1 MSTKSKGVGPL
12 HWVTSRVFAR
22 GERVV
27 LSTGVGLALL
37 LMGVLVAAG
46 AWNYITHRK
55 AVVEGES
62 RALGGSARALASA
75 SEALLAQGEASA
87 LRRLIGDAALR
98 EGLEDA
104 TITLTNGKI
113 VADAQ
118 PADITLIELPS
129 TWGKPSASAG
139 EATIQQGEQGLLTAT
154 VPLSIAGRG
163 DATLTLQRRVEIPL
177 SAGLEGQVALG
188 AIGACALC
196 GGLLIYRRLRQR
208 LRALGAIQESLKFA
222 GQFEEGELPA
232 SGLLLAEN
240 LGEEAKAWNRIL
252 DASHARSQRAA
263 LAAAAE
269 HVRETGGGGDHAS
282 AFDALWLGLI
292 VLDEGGRIRAANG
305 AAAVLL
311 RRPKND
317 LADKPFASVVTH
329 QPVLEALAPVLS
341 GKSRQRTNVEVTQ
354 DATSAE
360 MGENAKAILRFSI
373 RPMRREDGAAAM
385 VVIEDVTQQRIA
397 DESRSS
403 FVAQATHE
411 LRTPLTSMRLYL
423 EQLVEDGDKDPLVK
437 ARCLNVLGAEVRR
450 LERIVG
456 DMLSVSEIE
465 AGTLKLRTDDVRL
478 DALFDELRED
488 FAAQAIDKEIDLR
501 IELPPKLPVISADR
515 DKVVMAVHNLVGN
528 AMKYTPQGGFVRVR
542 VAEVSGALTIDVVDN
557 GIGIKEDEQE
567 LIFEKF
573 YRSKDNRITSI
584 TGTGIGLAL
593 ARQVVRLH
601 GGDITV
607 KSQID
612 KGSTFTITLPLA
624 APEAKRLAA

>member
-1 MSTKSKGVGPL
+1 
-12 HWVTSRVFAR
+12 
-22 GERVV
+22 VV

-46 AWNYITHRK
+46 AWNYFSHRK
-55 AVVEGES
+55 TL
-62 RALGGSARALASA
+62 ALGEERSLEKSAQALASA

-87 LRRLIGDAALR
+87 LRRLIGDIAIRDA
-98 EGLEDA
+98 LEDA
-104 TITLTNGKI
+104 TVTLSGGKV

-118 PADITLIELPS
+118 ASDITLIELPA
-129 TWGKPSASAG
+129 TWGKAGSSTG
-139 EATIQQGEQGLLTAT
+139 EATVTSDGDGVLTAT
-154 VPLSIAGRG
+154 VPLSIPGRG
-163 DATLTLQRRVEIPL
+163 DATLTLVRRVQIPM
-177 SAGLEGQVALG
+177 SAGLEGQVAMG
-188 AIGACALC
+188 AIGAVALC
-196 GGLLIYRRLRQR
+196 GGLLIYRGLRRR

-222 GQFEEGELPA
+222 SQFEEGELPA
-232 SGLLLAEN
+232 SGLLLADH
-240 LGEEAKAWNRIL
+240 LGEDAKAWNRIL
-252 DASHARSQRAA
+252 DVSHVRRQRAE

-269 HVRETGGGGDHAS
+269 HVRESGGGGDHAG
-282 AFDALWLGLI
+282 AFDALWLGLV
-292 VLDEGGRIRAANG
+292 VLDEAGKVRAANG

-311 RRPKND
+311 KRPKND
-317 LADKPFASVVTH
+317 LADKSFASVVQH
-329 QPVLEALAPVLS
+329 AQVLESLAPVLT

-354 DATSAE
+354 DGEAGEHAE
-360 MGENAKAILRFSI
+360 SAKAVLRFTI

-385 VVIEDVTQQRIA
+385 VVIEDVTQQRVA
-397 DESRSS
+397 DESRNG

-423 EQLVEDGDKDPLVK
+423 EQLVDEGDKDPLVK

-478 DALFDELRED
+478 DALFEELRED
-488 FAAQAIDKEIDLR
+488 FGAQAADKEIDLR
-501 IELPPKLPVISADR
+501 IELPPKLPVIAADR

-528 AMKYTPQGGFVRVR
+528 AMKYTPQGGVVKVRVT
-542 VAEVSGALTIDVVDN
+542 ELNGALAIDVTDN
-557 GIGIKEDEQE
+557 GIGIKEEEQE
-567 LIFEKF
+567 LIFDKF
-573 YRSKDNRITSI
+573 YRSKDKRITNI
-584 TGTGIGLAL
+584 TGTGIGLSL

-612 KGSTFTITLPLA
+612 KGSTFTITMPLA
-624 APEAKRLAA
+624 APAAQRLAA